1 MRGRPPPVESPQIG
15 CSGPQ
20 KMVPA
25 RGVESGSRALEVD
38 ARRNGPS
45 PFFARKVLLLGYC
58 LNMTAVFDIFLSTLV
73 YALSTP

>member
-1 MRGRPPPVESPQIG
+1 MG

-25 RGVESGSRALEVD
+25 RGVESRSRAPEVGG
-38 ARRNGPS
+38 RRNGPS
-45 PFFARKVLLLGYC
+45 PFFAKKILLLGYC